1 MSFDLYAG
9 FDGGGS
15 RTTCCLTDEYG
26 RLLGMGSGG
35 PLNYLFCGKETAHQS
50 ITDALSGA
58 FSAADLA
65 LQPLK
70 GCFVSSAAIL
80 LGHGDAHRDFFDECI
95 QAEQLTCDSDI
106 LPVWFGGTR
115 FDPAVV
121 VIAGTGSIAY
131 GCKEDNFIRVGG
143 WGPLL
148 GDEGSGYDLGQRAL
162 QTAARMSDGRLSPD
176 PTFLSEILRFY
187 QVAQAHG
194 LISAVNKAD
203 SREKIAGC
211 AKLVFELADAG
222 NLTAETLITQTVD
235 ELALLIETARAKSGE
250 KRFPVIL
257 SGGLA
262 APVFPRLQKRVPGD
276 LRLLH
281 ANPAVA
287 AAAIAL
293 YRAGNQAAADRLLK
307 EGVLK

>member
-15 RTTCCLTDEYG
+15 KTTCCLIDENG

-35 PLNYLFCGKETAHQS
+35 PLNYLFCGKEIARQS

-58 FSAADLA
+58 FSAAGLA
-65 LQPLK
+65 PAPLN

-80 LGHGDAHRDFFDECI
+80 LGHGDGHRAFFAECI
-95 QAEQLTCDSDI
+95 NANRLTCDSDI

-115 FDPAVV
+115 FDPAIV

-131 GCKEDNFIRVGG
+131 GCKEDRFTRVGG

-148 GDEGSGYDLGQRAL
+148 GDEGSGYDLGRRAL
-162 QTAARMSDGRLSPD
+162 QTAARMSDGRLPTD
-176 PTFLSEILRFY
+176 PIFLTEMLGFY
-187 QVAQAHG
+187 QVSQTHG

-211 AKLVFELADAG
+211 AKLVFELADGG
-222 NLTAETLITQTVD
+222 NQTAEALITQTVD
-235 ELALLIETARAKSGE
+235 ELVLLIETTQAKSGE
-250 KRFPVIL
+250 DRLPVIL

-262 APVFPRLQKRVPGD
+262 VPVFSRLKKRVSD
-276 LRLLH
+276 ELRLLT
-281 ANPAVA
+281 AKPAVA

-293 YRAGNQAAADRLLK
+293 YRAGDQVAANRLVTEEVTK
-307 EGVLK
+307 

>member
-15 RTTCCLTDEYG
+15 RTTCCLTDENG

-65 LQPLK
+65 PRPLK

-80 LGHGDAHRDFFDECI
+80 LGHGDGHRDFFDECI

-115 FDPAVV
+115 FGPAVV

-131 GCKEDNFIRVGG
+131 NCKEDHFMRVGG

-148 GDEGSGYDLGQRAL
+148 GDEGSGYDLGRRAL
-162 QTAARMSDGRLSPD
+162 QTAARMSDGRLPTD
-176 PTFLSEILRFY
+176 PLFLTEMLGFY
-187 QVAQAHG
+187 QVSQAHG

-203 SREKIAGC
+203 SRERIAGC
-211 AKLVFELADAG
+211 AKLVFELADGG
-222 NLTAETLITQTVD
+222 NQTAEALITQTVD
-235 ELALLIETARAKSGE
+235 ELVLLIETTQAKSGE
-250 KRFPVIL
+250 ERLPVIL

-262 APVFPRLQKRVPGD
+262 SPVLPRLQVRVPGD
-276 LRLLH
+276 LRLLN
-281 ANPAVA
+281 AKPAVA

-293 YRAGNQAAADRLLK
+293 YRAGDQAAADRLVT
-307 EGVLK
+307 EEVI